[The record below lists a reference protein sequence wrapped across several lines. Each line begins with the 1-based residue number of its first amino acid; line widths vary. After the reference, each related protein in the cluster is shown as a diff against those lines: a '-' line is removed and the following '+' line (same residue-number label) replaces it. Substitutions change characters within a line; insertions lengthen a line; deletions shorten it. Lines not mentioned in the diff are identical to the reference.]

1 MAAGAAVAGAA
12 FIAPVQ
18 SAAGNL
24 PFEPSTVAF
33 SIARLDSASPTQKTF
48 QFQTENVRVGSE
60 F

>member
-18 SAAGNL
+18 SAAFNL

-33 SIARLDSASPTQKTF
+33 SIARLDSASPTQK
-48 QFQTENVRVGSE
+48 NVNGSVRNS
-60 F
+60 

>member
-18 SAAGNL
+18 SAADNL

-33 SIARLDSASPTQKTF
+33 SIARLDSASPTQKYF
-48 QFQTENVRVGSE
+48 SFKQSE
-60 F
+60 